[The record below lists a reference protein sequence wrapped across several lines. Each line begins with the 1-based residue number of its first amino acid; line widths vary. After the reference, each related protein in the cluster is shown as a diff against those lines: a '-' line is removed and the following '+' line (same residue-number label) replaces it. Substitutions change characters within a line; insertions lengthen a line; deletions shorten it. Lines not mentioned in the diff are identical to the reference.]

1 MNCRSELISAAVYLN
16 EFHTSFL
23 SCEKFRSS
31 LVQCWTQR
39 EIMDCYSFSQYF
51 PLYYFRKSQNLGGKL
66 SKQLFQE
73 GFYNL
78 QTACF
83 SKLN

>member
-1 MNCRSELISAAVYLN
+1 
-16 EFHTSFL
+16 
-23 SCEKFRSS
+23 
-31 LVQCWTQR
+31 
-39 EIMDCYSFSQYF
+39 MDCYSFSQYF

-83 SKLN
+83 SKLH

>member
-1 MNCRSELISAAVYLN
+1 MNCRSEWISAAVYLN
-16 EFHTSFL
+16 EFHASFL

-51 PLYYFRKSQNLGGKL
+51 PLYYFRKSQNLGEKL

-83 SKLN
+83 SKLH